1 MSLLLQVKLLLNM
14 NINYIIIIKYKN
26 NINSSKFVY
35 KLSNYVIIITS
46 WITPK
51 FESKLYNYN
60 KILKCTNIKIKI
72 IIFIFINIIFILLF
86 I

>member
-35 KLSNYVIIITS
+35 KLSNYVISITS

-60 KILKCTNIKIKI
+60 KILKYTHVK
-72 IIFIFINIIFILLF
+72 F
-86 I
+86 